1 MGASGAGR
9 LALYARVSTGQQTAD
24 PQLDALRAYADARGG
39 GAAEYVD
46 EGVSGARAS
55 RPALDRLARDVA
67 RRRID
72 AVVVTKLD
80 RLARSVRHLTELAAT
95 LEAAGVA
102 LVVLDQGIDTATPTG
117 RLLFH
122 VLGAIAEF
130 ERDLIRERVVAGM
143 EAARRRGRLPG
154 RPRRVT
160 DDVAREARALRAA
173 GLPLRAIARG
183 LGVSLGS
190 AARAARPV

>member
-1 MGASGAGR
+1 MGRKHHTPEQIIRKLREEEIELAAR
-9 LALYARVSTGQQTAD
+9 LALYARVSTGHQTAD
-24 PQLDALRAYADARGG
+24 PQLDALRAYAAARGG

-67 RRRID
+67 RRRVD

-95 LEAAGVA
+95 LESAGVA

-117 RLLFH
+117 RLLFQS
-122 VLGAIAEF
+122 I
-130 ERDLIRERVVAGM
+130 
-143 EAARRRGRLPG
+143 
-154 RPRRVT
+154 
-160 DDVAREARALRAA
+160 
-173 GLPLRAIARG
+173 
-183 LGVSLGS
+183 
-190 AARAARPV
+190 

>member
-1 MGASGAGR
+1 MAANGAGR
-9 LALYARVSTGQQTAD
+9 LALYARVSTGRQTAD
-24 PQLDALRAYADARGG
+24 PQLDALRAYAAARGG

-67 RRRID
+67 RRRVD

-117 RLLFH
+117 RLLFQS
-122 VLGAIAEF
+122 I
-130 ERDLIRERVVAGM
+130 
-143 EAARRRGRLPG
+143 
-154 RPRRVT
+154 
-160 DDVAREARALRAA
+160 
-173 GLPLRAIARG
+173 
-183 LGVSLGS
+183 
-190 AARAARPV
+190 

>member
-95 LEAAGVA
+95 LEAA
-102 LVVLDQGIDTATPTG
+102 
-117 RLLFH
+117 
-122 VLGAIAEF
+122 
-130 ERDLIRERVVAGM
+130 AGM

-173 GLPLRAIARG
+173 GLPLRAIARE

-190 AARAARPV
+190 AARAA